1 MNIHE
6 MKKMFLE
13 IYGGNDSELRI
24 FESPGRVNLIGE
36 HIDYANI
43 VSCEDAAGI
52 VAYYDQV
59 GDTLRFMDA
68 VIYTVN
74 ANNIQNV
81 VKNVNYDV
89 TKVFLWEDLETIKP
103 LADAKEITKN

>member
-1 MNIHE
+1 MHLY
-6 MKKMFLE
+6 KFVKST
-13 IYGGNDSELRI
+13 D
-24 FESPGRVNLIGE
+24 ES
-36 HIDYANI
+36 ANI

-52 VAYYDQV
+52 VAYYNRV

-81 VKNVNYDV
+81 IPNPDYDI
-89 TKVFLWEDLETIKP
+89 TKVFLWEDLETMRP
-103 LADAKEITKN
+103 LTEAETIQ